1 MTGDN
6 GLLVR
11 TEKSVLETEKAGIK
25 EIIRLECIALDSDID
40 LKGKTDKEKLEML
53 VENLKA
59 RNGLEEE
66 TTDYLLSSKFVA
78 IETKNGAIFTVLYD
92 YTIIEGRFAYLDI
105 EEYRCK
111 Y

>member
-6 GLLVR
+6 GLLAR

-59 RNGLEEE
+59 RNGLEE
-66 TTDYLLSSKFVA
+66 
-78 IETKNGAIFTVLYD
+78 
-92 YTIIEGRFAYLDI
+92 
-105 EEYRCK
+105 
-111 Y
+111 

>member
-78 IETKNGAIFTVLYD
+78 IETKNGAIFTVL
-92 YTIIEGRFAYLDI
+92 
-105 EEYRCK
+105 
-111 Y
+111 

>member
-1 MTGDN
+1 MTGEN
-6 GLLVR
+6 GLIAR

-25 EIIRLECIALDSDID
+25 ETIRLECMALDSDID

-78 IETKNGAIFTVLYD
+78 IETN
-92 YTIIEGRFAYLDI
+92 
-105 EEYRCK
+105 EENSISILE
-111 Y
+111 